1 MLLEGCKQIPAIAK
15 KRYEL
20 INGYDNKSKYMYM
33 VYIFFYLKEINEY
46 WVSSS

>member
-20 INGYDNKSKYMYM
+20 INGYDNKNKYM

-46 WVSSS
+46 WVSPS